1 MCELSTCI
9 QGYKFHS
16 APRCFAYSTD
26 NPFFNSIQHQKH
38 SGVGMYCKN
47 NINCNILNIPNV
59 NIESIICQFKKPDMI
74 IVVIYQPA
82 QYHLSLFKTYITK
95 LCNTLSN
102 RSDNIFLLG
111 DWNHDELKTQTMST
125 FTAKLGYVQCVTEPT
140 SENGTLIDHV
150 YKKKTSKYTTI
161 IQVIPLY
168 FSAHEAIHCAFVE
181 TYIK

>member
-1 MCELSTCI
+1 MFTTKDIRKRCASYLLAFKGTN
-9 QGYKFHS
+9 FS

-47 NINCNILNIPNV
+47 NIRNVQNIAINV

-74 IVVIYQPA
+74 IVVSYWPA
-82 QYHLSLFKTYITK
+82 QYHLLFKTYITK

-111 DWNHDELKTQTMST
+111 DWNHDELKTQCQHSRQN
-125 FTAKLGYVQCVTEPT
+125 LGMCSASQ
-140 SENGTLIDHV
+140 SL
-150 YKKKTSKYTTI
+150 
-161 IQVIPLY
+161 PLKME
-168 FSAHEAIHCAFVE
+168 H
-181 TYIK
+181 